1 MRSGWQMPPISTHSY
16 IGILY
21 LRIQTKTNANLNLAI
36 LSINYYHTL
45 AFPRRARL
53 KPISCSNKHTQT
65 ITMEEVKVTEEAV
78 IAAPLE
84 SQPDRPKRILSVPAL
99 PKRRISR
106 RLTQAGGDYNYNKS
120 FFDLNRTLS
129 LEEDSIKHLDSL
141 EEGTEETG
149 RAAEEVE
156 LNFILP
162 KLNICILVVGTHGD
176 VLPFC
181 ALASQLQKSG
191 HRVRIASHEVHRNT
205 VTSRSIEFYPL
216 AGDPKQLSQ
225 WTVQTGGNI
234 LGEMKEGINDPWVL
248 HAKDT
253 MVKQICLSCWG
264 AVSANDPNPA
274 FGQKLAPFVADAV
287 IANPPCIGHIHVCEA
302 LAIPLHIMF
311 PQPWYYGTKSFPH
324 PFSGMS
330 YDVTHIG
337 KSNFAS
343 YQMFETVMAAA
354 LGPFINSWRTHTL
367 LLPKVTRNMMFAN
380 PIVSCAIPFSAM
392 WSPSFVPKPDDWPD
406 QCRVVGTFTE
416 YNVKTEAPTV
426 DTEQFAE
433 LIEWI
438 GQGAPPVFIGFGS
451 MVIKDTAALAKMI
464 KDAAKETNT
473 RILVQSSWSKIDV
486 SAEEEDTA
494 YCCNVGPVSHDW
506 LLPQCCAVI
515 HHGECDCQLKY

>member
-1 MRSGWQMPPISTHSY
+1 MEQ
-16 IGILY
+16 
-21 LRIQTKTNANLNLAI
+21 
-36 LSINYYHTL
+36 
-45 AFPRRARL
+45 
-53 KPISCSNKHTQT
+53 SNEAQPSQVLETQP
-65 ITMEEVKVTEEAV
+65 E
-78 IAAPLE
+78 
-84 SQPDRPKRILSVPAL
+84 RPKKVASVPHIL
-99 PKRRISR
+99 PERRISR
-106 RLTQAGGDYNYNKS
+106 RLTQAGCDYNFNKS
-120 FFDLNRTLS
+120 FIDLSRKLS
-129 LEEDSIKHLDSL
+129 LEDDSIRRLDSL
-141 EEGTEETG
+141 EEGNNGEAVAAARVVEEI
-149 RAAEEVE
+149 E
-156 LNFILP
+156 LDFILP

-181 ALASQLQKSG
+181 ALASQLQKAG

-216 AGDPKQLSQ
+216 AGDPKKLSE

-248 HAKDT
+248 HAKDA

-264 AVSANDPNPA
+264 AVSAKDPNPS
-274 FGQKLAPFVADAV
+274 FGQELPPFVADAV

-337 KSNFAS
+337 KSNYAS
-343 YQMFETVMAAA
+343 YQMFESVMAAA
-354 LGPFINSWRTHTL
+354 LGPFINHWRTHTL
-367 LLPKVTRNMMFAN
+367 HLPKVTRNMMFAN

-392 WSPSFVPKPDDWPD
+392 WSPSFLPKPEDWPD

-416 YNVKTEAPTV
+416 HNAKTKAPAV
-426 DTEQFAE
+426 DVEQFAE

-438 GQGAPPVFIGFGS
+438 GEGSPPVFIGFGS
-451 MVIKDTAALAKMI
+451 MVIEDTAALAKMI

-473 RILVQSSWSKIDV
+473 RIVVQSSWSKIDV
-486 SAEEEDTA
+486 SAEEGETA

-506 LLPQCCAVI
+506 LLPQCCAVV
-515 HHGECDCQLKY
+515 HHGGAGTTSAGLRYGLPTLVCPFFGDQFMVRIFTFTESDAVLFATNPHKTYCICSGEKWFHVLV